1 MQSPTLSPSLSPTL
15 YPTISPILN
24 DTLPYF
30 PMEGLEEEVGPGEGS
45 EEEKDSLGLLQ
56 HEMVTLSHSLGDI
69 IDEANEIEEEVVQ
82 VQYVTQEE
90 NENVDVGG
98 GGYLYGDLEQEVIV
112 PLSRPDTNDEG
123 SAADHTVTETKR
135 EKHHRQHQ
143 QAASEGEHKG
153 KHHELKAA
161 RAEHRQRVVSSKARM
176 RKTPL
181 DNVTGMMP
189 IVHSEQSE
197 SSSLRKKKLDGIAKD
212 ETTRQRNGKAARRRR
227 RKL

>member
-30 PMEGLEEEVGPGEGS
+30 PLEEEVGPGEGS
-45 EEEKDSLGLLQ
+45 EEGKDSLGLLQ
-56 HEMVTLSHSLGDI
+56 HEMATLSHSLGDI

-82 VQYVTQEE
+82 VQYYTQEE
-90 NENVDVGG
+90 NENAGTG

-112 PLSRPDTNDEG
+112 PLSRPDTNDEH
-123 SAADHTVTETKR
+123 SAVDHTVTETKR

-143 QAASEGEHKG
+143 QAATEGGHIG
-153 KHHELKAA
+153 KHQEMKAA
-161 RAEHRQRVVSSKARM
+161 RAEHRQRGVSSKTRM
-176 RKTPL
+176 SKTPL

-189 IVHSEQSE
+189 IMQSEQSE

-212 ETTRQRNGKAARRRR
+212 EITRQRNGKAARRRR